1 MFYKLISFLFII
13 NIVFSYKVNNTP
25 LYSKNLFSIQ
35 MSSKNMLD
43 IFTSIKEYTII
54 TDNESN
60 KDLVDLLNTVNKN
73 AYFVN
78 TNNLLDKDDI
88 IKYLKEK
95 YSHLDSGENLWIFY
109 KGFILGSREVIY
121 DIVSK
126 NKLK

>member
-1 MFYKLISFLFII
+1 MFYKLIPFLFIL
-13 NIVFSYKVNNTP
+13 NIVFSYKNNNTP
-25 LYSKNLFSIQ
+25 LYSKNFFNIQ
-35 MSSKNMLD
+35 MSPKNMLD
-43 IFTSIKEYTII
+43 VLTSIKEYTII

-60 KDLVDLLNTVNKN
+60 KELVDLLNTVNKN

-78 TNNLLDKDDI
+78 TNNLLDKENI
-88 IKYLKEK
+88 IQYLKEK

-121 DIVSK
+121 DVISR

>member
-1 MFYKLISFLFII
+1 
-13 NIVFSYKVNNTP
+13 
-25 LYSKNLFSIQ
+25 
-35 MSSKNMLD
+35 MSPKNMLD
-43 IFTSIKEYTII
+43 VLTSIKEYTII

-60 KDLVDLLNTVNKN
+60 KELVDLLNTVNKN

-78 TNNLLDKDDI
+78 TNNLLDKDNI

-121 DIVSK
+121 DVISR

>member
-1 MFYKLISFLFII
+1 MFYKFIHFLFIL
-13 NIVFSYKVNNTP
+13 NIVFSYKNNNTP
-25 LYSKNLFSIQ
+25 LYSKNFFTIQ
-35 MSSKNMLD
+35 MSPKNMLD
-43 IFTSIKEYTII
+43 VLTSIKEYTII

-60 KDLVDLLNTVNKN
+60 KELVDLLNTVNKN

-78 TNNLLDKDDI
+78 TNNLLDKDNI
-88 IKYLKEK
+88 IQYLKEK

-121 DIVSK
+121 EVVSK

>member
-1 MFYKLISFLFII
+1 MFYKLISFLFIL
-13 NIVFSYKVNNTP
+13 NFVFSYKVNNTP

-35 MSSKNMLD
+35 MSPKNMLD
-43 IFTSIKEYTII
+43 VLTSIKEYTII

-60 KDLVDLLNTVNKN
+60 KELVDLLNTVNKN

-78 TNNLLDKDDI
+78 TNNLLDKENI
-88 IKYLKEK
+88 IEYLKEK

-121 DIVSK
+121 DVVSK